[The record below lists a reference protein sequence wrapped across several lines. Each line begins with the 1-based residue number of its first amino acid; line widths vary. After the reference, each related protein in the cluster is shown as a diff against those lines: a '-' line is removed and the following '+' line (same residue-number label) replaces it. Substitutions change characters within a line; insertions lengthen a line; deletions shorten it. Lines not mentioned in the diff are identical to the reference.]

1 MRLADSRTI
10 KLPTSG
16 RPTMTADVRIHNHT
30 SFKKMIWSD
39 LTQLASA
46 ILLILGAVL
55 PVVNPLGDAPIFL
68 RMTPGCDEATR
79 ALLATRIAFYS
90 FFFVL
95 GSLLFGSF
103 VLLVFGISIPVVQV
117 AGGAVVCALAWKV
130 LADIPKPADVRPDPS
145 QAKLIALGRA
155 ITPLTL
161 PMTIDAG
168 VIAVA
173 ITVGA
178 FHANSFKHTVI
189 QLLAAV
195 IGAAVIAFCILLT
208 YRYAHR
214 VSGKIGRTGMMVLV
228 RLSAFI
234 MLCIGVGI
242 SWDGIKSLLA
252 EIGIHS

>member
-1 MRLADSRTI
+1 
-10 KLPTSG
+10 
-16 RPTMTADVRIHNHT
+16 
-30 SFKKMIWSD
+30 MIWSD
-39 LTQLASA
+39 LRQLVEA
-46 ILLILGAVL
+46 ILLIVAAVL

-79 ALLATRIAFYS
+79 AFLARRIAFYS

-103 VLLVFGISIPVVQV
+103 VLAVFGLSIPVVQV
-117 AGGAVVCALAWKV
+117 AGGALVCALAWNV
-130 LADIPKPADVRPDPS
+130 LGDNPKPVEVKLDLP
-145 QAKLIALGRA
+145 QARLIALGRA

-168 VIAVA
+168 AISVA

-178 FHANSFKHTVI
+178 FHANTFKHTVI

-195 IGAAVIAFCILLT
+195 IGAGVIALCILLT

-214 VSGKIGRTGMMVLV
+214 VSGRIGHTGMMVLI

-252 EIGIHS
+252 QVGIHG

>member
-1 MRLADSRTI
+1 
-10 KLPTSG
+10 
-16 RPTMTADVRIHNHT
+16 
-30 SFKKMIWSD
+30 MIWSD
-39 LTQLASA
+39 VTQLVGA
-46 ILLILGAVL
+46 ILLVLGAVL

-79 ALLATRIAFYS
+79 ALLARSIALYS
-90 FFFVL
+90 FFIVL
-95 GSLLFGSF
+95 GSLLLGSF
-103 VLLVFGISIPVVQV
+103 VLAVFGLSIPVVQV
-117 AGGAVVCALAWKV
+117 AGGAVVCALAWSV
-130 LADIPKPADVRPDPS
+130 LADSPKPADVALDPLHAR
-145 QAKLIALGRA
+145 QIALGRA

-168 VIAVA
+168 TISVA

-195 IGAAVIAFCILLT
+195 IGAGVIALCILLT

-214 VSGKIGRTGMMVLV
+214 ASGKIGHIGMLVLI

-242 SWDGIKSLLA
+242 SWNGIKSLFA
-252 EIGIHS
+252 EVGIHG

>member
-1 MRLADSRTI
+1 MI
-10 KLPTSG
+10 KSNLSQLTS
-16 RPTMTADVRIHNHT
+16 AV
-30 SFKKMIWSD
+30 
-39 LTQLASA
+39 
-46 ILLILGAVL
+46 LLILGAVL

-68 RMTPGCDEATR
+68 KMTPGCDEATR
-79 ALLATRIAFYS
+79 ALLARRIALYS

-103 VLLVFGISIPVVQV
+103 VLVVFGISIPVVQV
-117 AGGAVVCALAWKV
+117 AGGAIVCALAWNV
-130 LADIPKPADVRPDPS
+130 LADNSRPVEVQLDPPH
-145 QAKLIALGRA
+145 AKLIALGRA

-168 VIAVA
+168 GISVA

-189 QLLAAV
+189 QLLAGV
-195 IGAAVIAFCILLT
+195 IGSAVIALSILLT

-214 VSGKIGRTGMMVLV
+214 VSGWIGHTGMMVLV

-242 SWDGIKSLLA
+242 SWDGVKSLLA
-252 EIGIHS
+252 EVGIHS

>member
-1 MRLADSRTI
+1 
-10 KLPTSG
+10 
-16 RPTMTADVRIHNHT
+16 
-30 SFKKMIWSD
+30 MIWSD

-68 RMTPGCDEATR
+68 RMTPGCDEETR
-79 ALLATRIAFYS
+79 AFLAGRIALYS

-103 VLLVFGISIPVVQV
+103 VLLVFGLSIAVIQV
-117 AGGAVVCALAWKV
+117 AGGSVVCALAWKV
-130 LADIPKPADVRPDPS
+130 LADIPKPSEVTLELP
-145 QAKLIALGRA
+145 QARLIALGRA

-168 VIAVA
+168 VISVA

-178 FHANSFKHTVI
+178 FHANSFQHVVI
-189 QLLAAV
+189 QVLAAV
-195 IGAAVIAFCILLT
+195 IGSTVIALLIFLT

-214 VSGKIGRTGMMVLV
+214 VSSLIGKTGMMVLI

-242 SWDGIKSLLA
+242 CWNGISLLLA
-252 EIGIHS
+252 EVGIHSKSITASAIFRFPVA